1 MSLEMKDV
9 SYLIKD
15 KKLVS
20 EVSLSVA
27 SGELVGLVG
36 PNGAGKSTALKL
48 ISGELKPSFGN
59 VSLEGTSLGS
69 ITSAELSLSRSV
81 MAQSTNVVFDFS
93 VAEIIKMGWVQG
105 RLIDPEL
112 MSVAM
117 KQIVNECDVS
127 QLLNRTFNSLS
138 GGEQQRVQFARN
150 LVQLWRPDSTSYKPR
165 YLLLD
170 EPTASLDLAHELLLL
185 NLLRS
190 AKQQNIGVLI
200 VMHDLNLA
208 ARFLDKVVLMTK
220 SRVVDI
226 GTPAMVLNAD
236 QLSEVY
242 RTKILV
248 ERNNQ
253 LDRLVI
259 HT

>member
-1 MSLEMKDV
+1 
-9 SYLIKD
+9 
-15 KKLVS
+15 
-20 EVSLSVA
+20 
-27 SGELVGLVG
+27 
-36 PNGAGKSTALKL
+36 
-48 ISGELKPSFGN
+48 
-59 VSLEGTSLGS
+59 
-69 ITSAELSLSRSV
+69 
-81 MAQSTNVVFDFS
+81 
-93 VAEIIKMGWVQG
+93 
-105 RLIDPEL
+105 
-112 MSVAM
+112 M

>member
-1 MSLEMKDV
+1 MSLEMRNI
-9 SYLIKD
+9 SYQIRG

-20 EVSLSVA
+20 EVNITVS

-48 ISGELKPSFGN
+48 MSGELKPSFGD

-69 ITSAELSLSRSV
+69 ISPAELSLSRSV

-93 VAEIIKMGWVQG
+93 VEEIIKMGWVQG
-105 RLIDPEL
+105 RLVSPEL
-112 MSVAM
+112 LPGAM
-117 KQIVNECDVS
+117 NQVINECGVNL
-127 QLLNRTFNSLS
+127 LLNRTFNSLS

-150 LVQLWRPDSTSYKPR
+150 LLQLWRPDSKRCMPR

-185 NLLRS
+185 NLLKS
-190 AKQQNIGVLI
+190 AAQLNIGVLI

-208 ARFLDKVVLMTK
+208 ARFLDKVVLMSQ
-220 SRVVDI
+220 SRIVDI
-226 GTPAMVLNAD
+226 GPPAMVLTAN

-242 RTKILV
+242 RTKVIV
-248 ERNNQ
+248 EQNKK